1 MTIRHLAIAGHIGV
15 GKSSLTELLSA
26 RYRMRVFREPNHEN
40 PFLERFYGDMNRW
53 AFRSQIFF
61 LVSKFKLCQQML
73 KEESLPLVQDRTIYE
88 DAEIFAAELS
98 ERGCLSEIEWS
109 SYLDLYEEFVQ
120 RLPTP
125 DLMIYLR
132 AEVSTLQERI
142 TRRGRREEQSMPEDY
157 LQRLHERY
165 EQWFEG
171 YDRSDK
177 LAITVDEL
185 DFVHQPSDREA
196 LLAHIEGALNGS
208 RGQPPWVAP

>member
-1 MTIRHLAIAGHIGV
+1 
-15 GKSSLTELLSA
+15 
-26 RYRMRVFREPNHEN
+26 
-40 PFLERFYGDMNRW
+40 
-53 AFRSQIFF
+53 
-61 LVSKFKLCQQML
+61 
-73 KEESLPLVQDRTIYE
+73 
-88 DAEIFAAELS
+88 
-98 ERGCLSEIEWS
+98 
-109 SYLDLYEEFVQ
+109 
-120 RLPTP
+120 
-125 DLMIYLR
+125 
-132 AEVSTLQERI
+132 
-142 TRRGRREEQSMPEDY
+142 MPEDY

>member
-26 RYRMRVFREPNHEN
+26 RYGMRVFREPNHEN

-157 LQRLHERY
+157 LQRLHDRY

-171 YDRSDK
+171 YERSDK

-208 RGQPPWVAP
+208 RGHPPWVAP